1 MAREFYIYFSDLNQD
16 AQQAL
21 LDFVGAE
28 SPEEENWDIDMCP
41 IAVYSRADEFEWADG
56 VADEEPDDEVDDEP
70 DYDLDE
76 DADDQEGFG

>member
-21 LDFVGAE
+21 LNFVGAS
-28 SPEEENWDIDMCP
+28 SPAEENWDTDVCP
-41 IAVYSRADEFEWADG
+41 IAIYSRADEFEWPDG
-56 VADEEPDDEVDDEP
+56 VIDEEPDDEP

-76 DADDQEGFG
+76 DADDPEGSG